1 MIVSIIADNIEKIKT
16 VCKKYGVKSLYLF
29 GSAATGKF
37 NPNSDIDFLVDYY
50 KDREGLPVTAFDYF
64 DLLFSLEEITGLK
77 VDLVAADAIRNK
89 FFKEKVDN
97 EKVLLYAA

>member
-1 MIVSIIADNIEKIKT
+1 M
-16 VCKKYGVKSLYLF
+16 KSLYLF

-37 NPNSDIDFLVDYY
+37 SISSDVDFLVDYY
-50 KDREGLPVTAFDYF
+50 KDKNGLPLVPFDYF
-64 DLLFSLEEITGLK
+64 DLMFSLEEITGLK
-77 VDLVAADAIRNK
+77 VDLVVADAMRNK